1 MAAAHGGRDAH
12 ESAASSSSGSSGS
25 GKIECNTLFHHQTV
39 FSCCSLPLLPVFAQG
54 EVSTS
59 TDPVDTTRARSVT
72 SVKQRNKKCMPP
84 ARPSHPSTEA
94 QPRLSSISGA
104 GSESVCHSE
113 PPLSQF
119 KRFFSRSSVCF
130 SVVCAVRF
138 GQGVPFDVSW
148 RRRMLQHSKAPRSD
162 RFGRYPLIAL
172 HMCSISGAMS

>member
-12 ESAASSSSGSSGS
+12 ESAASSSSGSGSGS

-84 ARPSHPSTEA
+84 ARPSHQAQKHNPVFPLSREPGLRVCAIPSPA
-94 QPRLSSISGA
+94 QPIYTFLFPL
-104 GSESVCHSE
+104 VC
-113 PPLSQF
+113 LLF
-119 KRFFSRSSVCF
+119 CRVCSSVRSGGSFRCF
-130 SVVCAVRF
+130 LASAY
-138 GQGVPFDVSW
+138 
-148 RRRMLQHSKAPRSD
+148 A
-162 RFGRYPLIAL
+162 AT
-172 HMCSISGAMS
+172 